1 MKKIIWKI
9 LSKTLN
15 KRDNYVA
22 VQLLQARFGYL
33 AVNIMCRSL
42 LPWLLPLLL
51 LTGSWS
57 SKATALTVPRRLSQ
71 RFAGGVSST
80 ESSMDS
86 LRVQSASSIPW
97 SYNSWAL
104 SMAIG
109 PGVIVAPAA
118 DIRAALQNPA
128 TTVIDARTLEELQAN
143 GYFTGCE
150 AGSGQTKCRRW
161 VHAPT
166 TANPPASPLLSLA
179 SASILP
185 DMNAPIIVHCGSGI
199 RASVV
204 KTILEDL
211 GYTNVMNA
219 GGLTDLEFTMAGQ

>member
-1 MKKIIWKI
+1 MVP
-9 LSKTLN
+9 
-15 KRDNYVA
+15 R
-22 VQLLQARFGYL
+22 
-33 AVNIMCRSL
+33 
-42 LPWLLPLLL
+42 PLLPLRFAATLPMSN
-51 LTGSWS
+51 TESWS
-57 SKATALTVPRRLSQ
+57 NRRRLV
-71 RFAGGVSST
+71 RT
-80 ESSMDS
+80 
-86 LRVQSASSIPW
+86 ASFPW
-97 SYNSWAL
+97 SPYYSLAL
-104 SMAIG
+104 SMVG

-128 TTVIDARTLEELQAN
+128 TTVIDARSIEELQAN

-150 AGSGQTKCRRW
+150 EGGGQTKCRRW

-185 DMNAPIIVHCGSGI
+185 DMDAPIIVHCGSGV